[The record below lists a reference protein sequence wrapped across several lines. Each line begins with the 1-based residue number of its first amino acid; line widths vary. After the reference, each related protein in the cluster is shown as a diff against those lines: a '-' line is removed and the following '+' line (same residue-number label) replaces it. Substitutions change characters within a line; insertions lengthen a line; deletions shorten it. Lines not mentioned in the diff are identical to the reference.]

1 MNLEIF
7 KNNNK
12 FLMLA
17 LDHRGSFKKFI
28 NKENPESV
36 EDVDIIKTKQIIIQ
50 NLQDSFSGVLIDED
64 WGLPAYE
71 DKTKPYLLCVE
82 KSGYTEDGGSRI
94 TEIGYSVKDL
104 KKLGASGVKL
114 LIYFNPEDKSATTQL
129 ETSKNI
135 LLEAKE
141 NDLPLFLEIVTY
153 GKDEDMRR
161 GELVL
166 KSLDMFLEFGIR
178 PDVFKLEYP
187 GNLASCQKITEKLGN
202 IPWIL
207 LTRGVSFEKFK
218 SQLQDAVDAGAVGFL
233 AGRALW
239 QEIVDYKTWE
249 EKEEY
254 LKNIVRPRFEEINKI
269 ILK

>member
-1 MNLEIF
+1 MDLEIF

-17 LDHRGSFKKFI
+17 FDHRGSFKKFI
-28 NKENPESV
+28 NKENPELV
-36 EDVDIIKTKQIIIQ
+36 TDADAIKTKRIIIE
-50 NLQDSFSGVLIDED
+50 NLQDLFSGVLIDED

-71 DKTKPYLLCVE
+71 NKTKPFLLCVE
-82 KSGYTEDGGSRI
+82 KSGYTEDGSSRI
-94 TEIGYSVKDL
+94 TEIKYKIKDL
-104 KKLGASGVKL
+104 KKLGASGIKL
-114 LIYFNPEDKSATTQL
+114 LVYFNPEDKSVTTQL

-153 GKDEDMRR
+153 GKDEDVRR

-166 KSLDMFLEFGIR
+166 KSLDMFLEFGIT

-187 GNLASCQKITEKLGN
+187 GSLENCQKITKKLGD

-207 LTRGVSFEKFK
+207 LTRGVSFDKFK
-218 SQLQDAVDAGAVGFL
+218 PQLQNAVDAGAVGFL

-249 EKEEY
+249 EKENY
-254 LKNIVRPRFEEINKI
+254 LKNTVRLRFKEINKI
-269 ILK
+269 TLK